1 MLQAMR
7 SRTFA
12 LLPAL
17 LFILLLSACNSKM
30 PRPENSNPAEPPEIS
45 SASLSCST
53 WSSPNGATV
62 HISATPSTY
71 VKGQS
76 ATFLVRLEGED
87 IASCPGQWDGSRY
100 SASIDLNAADGY
112 CYFVRLE
119 NPNGESNEI
128 TLNAPTAVTNEALI
142 NMEDA
147 LNAYCSA
154 TLTSSVYADNRL
166 TLLDGTILVQTPR
179 IFNEGQPITCAEA
192 QLVLRL
198 YGTEV
203 GRKSV
208 LLSATP
214 ENGQYTQS
222 IQGVSFDLPALED
235 DQQLDLTLEAK
246 LSNGQTLSTSV
257 GSWFYMNGTLQS
269 SVG

>member
-1 MLQAMR
+1 MFRLNHAR
-7 SRTFA
+7 ILA
-12 LLPAL
+12 LLCLLAL
-17 LFILLLSACNSKM
+17 LLVACGN
-30 PRPENSNPAEPPEIS
+30 PNQRPGDTDSEEAPEVS
-45 SASLSCST
+45 STSLSSST

-62 HISATPSTY
+62 HLSVVPSAY

-87 IASCPGQWDGSRY
+87 IASRPGEWDGSKY
-100 SASIDLNAADGY
+100 TASIDLNAADGY
-112 CYFVRLE
+112 CYFVRLD
-119 NPNGESNEI
+119 NPNGKSNEI

-142 NMEDA
+142 NLADA

-154 TLTSSVYADNRL
+154 SVADSTFADNRL
-166 TLLDGTILVQTPR
+166 TLLSGSVLVQAPR
-179 IFNEGQPITCAEA
+179 ITNDGQSITCTDA

-198 YGTEV
+198 YDAEL

-208 LLSATP
+208 VLSAAP
-214 ENGQYTQS
+214 ENGQYKQP
-222 IQGVSFDLPALED
+222 IEGVAFDLPALED
-235 DQQLDLTLEAK
+235 DQQLDLTVEVS
-246 LSNGQTLSTSV
+246 LSNGQTLSAPV